1 MLMFASISTMIP
13 QIIFQ
18 KFFSLS
24 TFFPVLLM
32 IFYYGFVKT
41 HAFCVP
47 KVSRDAQVR
56 LPNEC
61 HEIDPSGFQAHS
73 VDPRDDIWQY
83 VYSEATL
90 REAEVFLDTLEE
102 WDFG

>member
-1 MLMFASISTMIP
+1 M
-13 QIIFQ
+13 
-18 KFFSLS
+18 
-24 TFFPVLLM
+24 
-32 IFYYGFVKT
+32 
-41 HAFCVP
+41 
-47 KVSRDAQVR
+47 

-61 HEIDPSGFQAHS
+61 HETDPSAFQAHS
-73 VDPRDDIWQY
+73 VDPLDDIWQY